1 MAKVLME
8 VFPRGEVQ
16 QGLTRINKIGRTL
29 GCCLLL
35 RGTREGQTLRERLE
49 GFLPKAQHM
58 IKEKVDI
65 IGVFQG
71 LWITG
76 IRSQGGHVTSLLLGA

>member
-1 MAKVLME
+1 MGRFNRDLL
-8 VFPRGEVQ
+8 
-16 QGLTRINKIGRTL
+16 GLTKLGGL
-29 GCCLLL
+29 SGCCLLL
-35 RGTREGQTLRERLE
+35 RGICEGQTLRERLE
-49 GFLPKAQHM
+49 GVLPKAQHM

-76 IRSQGGHVTSLLLGA
+76 IRSQGGHVTSFCEVPDSFRP

>member
-1 MAKVLME
+1 MGRFNRDLL
-8 VFPRGEVQ
+8 
-16 QGLTRINKIGRTL
+16 GLTKLGGIS

-35 RGTREGQTLRERLE
+35 RGACEGQTLRERLE
-49 GFLPKAQHM
+49 VFLPGAQHM
-58 IKEKVDI
+58 IKEKVDV

-76 IRSQGGHVTSLLLGA
+76 LCSQGTHVTSLL